1 MDSVERVQTGIPG
14 LDDLISGG
22 FPRNSNIL
30 VVGGPGTGKT
40 IFALQYIYAG
50 ASLYQEPGVFITLE
64 EPASN
69 ITWNLQN
76 FKWDYTSVAN
86 AMKIFRVRV
95 SSPRQFRE
103 NWRKEV
109 DEIVS
114 LVTKIEAFRVAID
127 SLTALVKYLGAV
139 PLAGDSTKGIWAYD
153 PSSVDFY
160 LYYLL
165 DKLKELGVT
174 TVLTAG
180 APDDRMKFSTFGVE
194 EFVADGVIRLYFIPP
209 HRAIFIRKMRGTRH
223 SNRVHPLAITEK
235 GIQVYS
241 HDEIL
246 WEALR

>member
-1 MDSVERVQTGIPG
+1 MVDRIQTGIPG
-14 LDDLISGG
+14 LDELISGG

-30 VVGGPGTGKT
+30 IVGGPGTGKT

-50 ASLYQEPGVFITLE
+50 ASLYSEPGVFITLE

-69 ITWNLQN
+69 IVWNLQN
-76 FKWDYTSVAN
+76 FGWDYHSVADS
-86 AMKIFRVRV
+86 MKIFRVKI
-95 SSPRQFRE
+95 SSPQRFRE
-103 NWRKEV
+103 NWEQEV
-109 DEIVS
+109 ENIVG
-114 LVTKIEAFRVAID
+114 LVTKIEAERVAID

-139 PLAGDSTKGIWAYD
+139 PLVGDDTKGLWAYD

-160 LYYLL
+160 LYHLL
-165 DKLKELGVT
+165 DRLKELGVT

-180 APDDRMKFSTFGVE
+180 APDERMRFSTFGVE

-235 GIQVYS
+235 GLQVYA

>member
-1 MDSVERVQTGIPG
+1 MVERVQTGIPG
-14 LDDLISGG
+14 LDEIIGGG

-30 VVGGPGTGKT
+30 VSGGPGAGKT
-40 IFALQYIYAG
+40 IFALQYIYGG
-50 ASLYQEPGVFITLE
+50 AALYSEPGVFITLE

-69 ITWNLQN
+69 ILWNLQN
-76 FKWDYTSVAN
+76 FGWDYNSVAD

-95 SSPRQFRE
+95 ASPQKFRANWINEVE
-103 NWRKEV
+103 N
-109 DEIVS
+109 IIN
-114 LVTKIEAFRVAID
+114 LVTKIEATRVAID

-139 PLAGDSTKGIWAYD
+139 PLVGGETRGIWAYD
-153 PSSVDFY
+153 PSEVDFY

-174 TVLTAG
+174 TVLTSA
-180 APDDRMKFSTFGVE
+180 APDERLRFSTFGVE
-194 EFVADGVIRLYFIPP
+194 EFIADGVIRLYFIPP

-235 GIQVYS
+235 GLQVYA

-246 WEALR
+246 WEALK

>member
-1 MDSVERVQTGIPG
+1 MVERIPTGIPG

-22 FPRNSNIL
+22 FPRYSNIL

-50 ASLYQEPGVFITLE
+50 AALYTQPGVFITLE
-64 EPASN
+64 EPATN
-69 ITWNLQN
+69 IMWNLQN
-76 FKWDYTSVAN
+76 FGWDYTAVADS
-86 AMKIFRVRV
+86 MKIFRVKI
-95 SSPRQFRE
+95 SSPQDFRQ
-103 NWRKEV
+103 NWKQEV
-109 DEIVS
+109 QNILD
-114 LVTKIEAFRVAID
+114 LVTKIEAERVAID

-139 PLAGDSTKGIWAYD
+139 PLTGDATRGIWAYD

-160 LYYLL
+160 IYHLV
-165 DKLKELGVT
+165 DNLKELGVT

-180 APDDRMKFSTFGVE
+180 APDERMRFSTFGVE
-194 EFVADGVIRLYFIPP
+194 EFIADGVIRLYFIPP
-209 HRAIFIRKMRGTRH
+209 HRALFIRKMRGTKH

-235 GIQVYS
+235 GIQVYA

>member
-1 MDSVERVQTGIPG
+1 MVDRVPTGIPG

-50 ASLYQEPGVFITLE
+50 ASLYSEPGVFITLE
-64 EPASN
+64 EPATN
-69 ITWNLQN
+69 IVWNLQN
-76 FKWDYTSVAN
+76 FGWDYHSVADS
-86 AMKIFRVRV
+86 MKIFRVRV
-95 SSPRQFRE
+95 SSPQKFRE
-103 NWRKEV
+103 NWEKEV
-109 DEIVS
+109 ENIVG
-114 LVTKIEAFRVAID
+114 LVTKIEAARVAID

-139 PLAGDSTKGIWAYD
+139 PLVGDATRGIWAYD

-160 LYYLL
+160 LYHLL

-174 TVLTAG
+174 TVLTSG
-180 APDDRMKFSTFGVE
+180 APDERMRFSTFGVE
-194 EFVADGVIRLYFIPP
+194 EFIADGVIRLYFIPP